1 MLAPSKTAI
10 SVQLVLSNHSFP
22 FCNTFPKPMHK
33 GNTKCIHH
41 RVSMRI
47 KLDNRIKNLNRH
59 TGVSCRALLKGI
71 FPTQGLNPSFLSL
84 LHWHVDPLPLVPP
97 GKPHAALGGP
107 HIQRGEGNGA
117 PLQYSCLENP
127 MDGGAW
133 WAAVHGFAK
142 SRTRLTDFTFTFHL
156 HAWRRKWQST
166 PVFLP
171 GESQGPGSLV
181 GCRLWGGVESDMT
194 EVT

>member
-1 MLAPSKTAI
+1 MACNNAAAAKSLQSCPTLCDPRDDSPPGSPVPGILQARTLEWVAISIMLAPSKTAI

-97 GKPHAALGGP
+97 GKPTMLYTRANIIKQLCFEQKQTK
-107 HIQRGEGNGA
+107 IIVLTEGFFRAGKIF
-117 PLQYSCLENP
+117 CL
-127 MDGGAW
+127 M
-133 WAAVHGFAK
+133 
-142 SRTRLTDFTFTFHL
+142 L
-156 HAWRRKWQST
+156 
-166 PVFLP
+166 
-171 GESQGPGSLV
+171 
-181 GCRLWGGVESDMT
+181 
-194 EVT
+194 

>member
-1 MLAPSKTAI
+1 MLIVVKLLSHVQVFCDPMNCSPLCSSVHWISQARILEWVAI
-10 SVQLVLSNHSFP
+10 SLSRGSSWSRDQ
-22 FCNTFPKPMHK
+22 
-33 GNTKCIHH
+33 IHISYIAG
-41 RVSMRI
+41 RFF
-47 KLDNRIKNLNRH
+47 
-59 TGVSCRALLKGI
+59 T
-71 FPTQGLNPSFLSL
+71 TE
-84 LHWHVDPLPLVPP
+84 PP

-142 SRTRLTDFTFTFHL
+142 SRTGLTDFTFTFHL